1 MIKTVLTKIAAF
13 FGAIGM
19 GLSVIFY
26 VLMRLA
32 KEERKALEA
41 ENDVQEFQRIA
52 DAERAARE
60 AEKAVA
66 KKKAELEAEDEE
78 LNQRVHSGDS
88 LDSFNAGIDMLRKQ
102 SERGN
107 KRNSGA
113 GNCGA

>member
-1 MIKTVLTKIAAF
+1 MLGT
-13 FGAIGM
+13 
-19 GLSVIFY
+19 GLSAIFY
-26 VLMRLA
+26 VLMKQA

-41 ENDVQEFQRIA
+41 ENDVKEFQRIA

-88 LDSFNAGIDMLRKQ
+88 LDSFNAGIDLLRKQ
-102 SERGN
+102 AERGN
-107 KRNSGA
+107 KRNTGSGS
-113 GNCGA
+113 CRS